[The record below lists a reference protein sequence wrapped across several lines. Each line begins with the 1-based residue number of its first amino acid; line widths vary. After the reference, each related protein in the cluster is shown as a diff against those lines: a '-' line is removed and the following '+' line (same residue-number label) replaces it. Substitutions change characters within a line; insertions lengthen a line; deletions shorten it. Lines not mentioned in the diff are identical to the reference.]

1 MKRLSCITVLAWLCL
16 ASLTGY
22 ALEPMYSLSVV
33 NRWDA
38 VVFEVQRDFT
48 PSLATLPWTATEFS
62 LDWQS
67 LAKEAPAWPVPELRA
82 AQDSLPPLEWPKE
95 TVPSEKYAALS
106 DARVSVGPSNLA
118 LRRKRDKP
126 NDGFEKLRFVRA
138 RLVRSVA

>member
-1 MKRLSCITVLAWLCL
+1 MAWLCL

-22 ALEPMYSLSVV
+22 ALEPVFSLSVV

-48 PSLATLPWTATEFS
+48 PSLAMLPWTATEFS

-67 LAKEAPAWPVPELRA
+67 LAKEAPAWTGPELRA
-82 AQDSLPPLEWPKE
+82 AQDSLPPLEWPKG
-95 TVPSEKYAALS
+95 TVPREKYVALS
-106 DARVSVGPSNLA
+106 DALVSVGPSNRA
-118 LRRKRDKP
+118 FRRKRDKP

-138 RLVRSVA
+138 RLVRAVA